1 MLKLAIIVSRRMEFI
16 GTSNEKMKTGDQLS
30 IDIYK
35 LGKTMREELEILH
48 PLLDDGCIYRFLS
61 GCEC

>member
-1 MLKLAIIVSRRMEFI
+1 MLKLAIIVGRRMEMI
-16 GTSNEKMKTGDQLS
+16 GTSSEKMKTGDQVL

-48 PLLDDGCIYRFLS
+48 PSLDDCCIYS
-61 GCEC
+61 P